1 MTENAM
7 SQPHLFLAHD
17 DTQIESCFDAFS
29 VLRPHVHREAF
40 LPQIRRQ
47 EEQGFQ
53 VLALE
58 QDGVVKS
65 VAGFRIAEFLAWGRV
80 IYIDDLSTLP
90 EARGQG
96 FAGMLLDWLAEY
108 ARKQGCKALH
118 LDTGYARHVA
128 HRLYLNKG
136 FELSS
141 HHMTMALE

>member
-7 SQPHLFLAHD
+7 PQPRLFLAHD
-17 DTQIESCFDAFS
+17 DSQMASCFDAFS
-29 VLRPHVHREAF
+29 VLRPHVLREAF

-47 EEQGFQ
+47 EAQGFQ

-58 QDGVVKS
+58 QDGAVKS
-65 VAGFRIAEFLAWGRV
+65 VAGFRLAEFLAWGRV

-108 ARKQGCKALH
+108 ARQQGCCALH
-118 LDTGYARHVA
+118 LDSGYARHAA

-141 HHMTMALE
+141 HHMTKVLE

>member
-7 SQPHLFLAHD
+7 PQPRLFLAHD
-17 DTQIESCFDAFS
+17 DSQIESCFDAFS
-29 VLRPHVHREAF
+29 ALRPHVRREAF
-40 LPQIRRQ
+40 LTQIRRQ
-47 EEQGFQ
+47 QAQGFQ

-58 QDGVVKS
+58 QNGLVKS
-65 VAGFRIAEFLAWGRV
+65 VAGFRTAEFLAWGRV

-96 FAGMLLDWLAEY
+96 FGGMLLDWLAEY
-108 ARKQGCKALH
+108 ARQQECNALH

-136 FELSS
+136 FELNC
-141 HHMTMALE
+141 HHMTKVLE

>member
-1 MTENAM
+1 MTENAIP
-7 SQPHLFLAHD
+7 QPRLFLAHD
-17 DTQIESCFDAFS
+17 DSQIESCFDAFS
-29 VLRPHVHREAF
+29 VLRPHVRREAF

-47 EEQGFQ
+47 EEQGFR

-58 QDGVVKS
+58 QDEVIKS

-136 FELSS
+136 FELSC